1 MTSLAQPESG
11 ADSHHGHRRRIV
23 WAGIVGNVMEW
34 YDFAIYGF
42 FARTIGSLYF
52 PAEDPRTSLLAAY
65 AVFAVGFLMRPLG
78 AILFG
83 HIGDRVG
90 RGPALLWSVVA
101 MAVPTL
107 VMGLLP
113 TYAHIGIW
121 AAVLMLVCRMMQGLA
136 VGGEYT
142 SSAVF
147 LAETAHPERRGA
159 ATAWAVFGATGGI
172 LLGSAVGAL
181 VLNTL
186 PLDEVVA
193 WGWRVPFLFGVLV
206 GVAGFMLR
214 RRMPFDK
221 PAAKKGSPLV
231 QALRDHPVQMLQAVA
246 ISLVNAV
253 AFYLIF
259 VYLISWLKLAAD
271 MGARTALWI
280 NSLNMVILIG
290 VVLFMSRLSD
300 RIGRKPILAAA
311 ALGLLVFSWPLF
323 ELMQTGDELYV
334 FLGQLGFT
342 LLIGSYGSVNPI
354 VLCEVFPRHVRCSA
368 VSAAYNLSVGLAG
381 GTAPAVATW
390 LIETTNNPVM
400 PAYYITVC
408 AAISLVAVLSL
419 QESRRQAL
427 SDSVLPA

>member
-1 MTSLAQPESG
+1 MESAVKTSAG
-11 ADSHHGHRRRIV
+11 HGDRKRVV

-42 FARTIGSLYF
+42 FARTLGSLYF

-65 AVFAVGFLMRPLG
+65 AIFAVGFFMRPLG

-83 HIGDRVG
+83 HIGDRIG

-101 MAVPTL
+101 MAVPTFA
-107 VMGLLP
+107 MALLP
-113 TYAHIGIW
+113 TYDQIGI
-121 AAVLMLVCRMMQGLA
+121 AASVLMLLCRMVQGLA

-147 LAETAHPERRGA
+147 LAETAHPDRRGA
-159 ATAWAVFGATGGI
+159 ASAWAVFGATGGI
-172 LLGSAVGAL
+172 LLGSTVAAL

-186 PLDEVVA
+186 PLEQVVA

-206 GVAGFMLR
+206 GVAGFILR

-221 PAAKKGSPLV
+221 PAAHKGSPLL
-231 QALRDHPVQMLQAVA
+231 QALREHPGAMVQAVA
-246 ISLVNAV
+246 VSLVNAV
-253 AFYLIF
+253 AFYLIY
-259 VYLISWLKLAAD
+259 VYLTTWLKLAAD
-271 MGARTALWI
+271 MGARTALQI
-280 NSLNMVILIG
+280 NSINMVILIG
-290 VVLFMSRLSD
+290 VVLTVSRLSD
-300 RIGRKPILAAA
+300 RIGRKPILVTASI
-311 ALGLLVFSWPLF
+311 GLLVLAWPLF
-323 ELMQTGDELYV
+323 ELMRTGDVLYV

-342 LLIGSYGSVNPI
+342 LLIGSFGSVNPI

-390 LIETTNNPVM
+390 LIEKTGNVSM
-400 PAYYITVC
+400 PAFYIMVC
-408 AAISLVAVLSL
+408 AAISAAAALSL
-419 QESRRQAL
+419 RESRQRSLGEEVVA
-427 SDSVLPA
+427 A

>member
-1 MTSLAQPESG
+1 MASTAEPVPT
-11 ADSHHGHRRRIV
+11 ADRHHGHRRRIV

-101 MAVPTL
+101 MAIPTL
-107 VMGLLP
+107 IMGLLP
-113 TYAHIGIW
+113 TYAQIGIW
-121 AAVLMLVCRMMQGLA
+121 ASILMLICRMMQGLA

-147 LAETAHPERRGA
+147 LAETAHPGKRGA

-181 VLNTL
+181 VMNTL
-186 PLDEVVA
+186 PLDQVVA
-193 WGWRVPFLFGVLV
+193 WGWRIPFLFGVLV

-221 PAAKKGSPLV
+221 PAAKKGSPLL
-231 QALRDHPVQMLQAVA
+231 QALREHPVAMLQAVA

-271 MGARTALWI
+271 MSARTTLWI
-280 NSLNMVILIG
+280 NSLNMVILLG

-300 RIGRKPILAAA
+300 RIGRKPILATAA
-311 ALGLLVFSWPLF
+311 IGLLFFSWPLF
-323 ELMQTGDELYV
+323 ELMRTGDALYV

-390 LIETTNNPVM
+390 LIETTDNPVM
-400 PAYYITVC
+400 PAYYITAC

-419 QESRRQAL
+419 HESRRQAL